1 MALNHPLDEATRR
14 RMPPM
19 HVGTARSAPPMAT
32 MQGAQEKLGWRV
44 MQIYG
49 LTETSPF
56 LTVGTSERVGQ

>member
-1 MALNHPLDEATRR
+1 MLNMALNHPLDEATRR
-14 RMPPM
+14 RM
-19 HVGTARSAPPMAT
+19 PPMAT

-56 LTVGTSERVGQ
+56 LTVCTSEG